1 MLKKIIKSF
10 LNLFLF
16 SAILH
21 NSILVFLAITKGNI
35 KYLNYFRILGLEEF
49 WPKIAEGK
57 ISDLLSLIL
66 ILIIVVFFLLRELD
80 ILKLNNKNDKKRKFK
95 QDF

>member
-1 MLKKIIKSF
+1 MFKKIIKSF

-21 NSILVFLAITKGNI
+21 NCILVFLTIRNSNI

-49 WPKIAEGK
+49 WPKIVEGRT
-57 ISDLLSLIL
+57 SDLISLL
-66 ILIIVVFFLLRELD
+66 VILIITTSFLISG
-80 ILKLNNKNDKKRKFK
+80 ILNKKSNL
-95 QDF
+95 

>member
-1 MLKKIIKSF
+1 MFKKIIRSF
-10 LNLFLF
+10 LDLFLF
-16 SAILH
+16 SAIVH
-21 NSILVFLAITKGNI
+21 NCILLFLAIRNSNI

-66 ILIIVVFFLLRELD
+66 ILTIVVFFLLREMG
-80 ILKLNNKNDKKRKFK
+80 ILKLGNKNNRLNNVSS
-95 QDF
+95 